1 MSTTRLSY
9 LLAVLVITEAIPSCG
24 AWSQICDV
32 WKSFWGRET
41 KRVALGRLLGSLLW
55 GKGICVVR
63 GGEVE
68 KGEER

>member
-1 MSTTRLSY
+1 MSTARRSY
-9 LLAVLVITEAIPSCG
+9 LLAVPVIAEVIPSSV
-24 AWSQICDV
+24 ARSPMCDV
-32 WKSFWGRET
+32 WISLWGRET